1 MEKKPSPDE
10 HKPTSRRGHG
20 SSARAVATPPRQQGT
35 AETMHLIELRP
46 GFFLNPNHI
55 VSVRVLPQEDSEVY
69 AVMYLSNGDK
79 QNLTRAE
86 FTAITGEE
94 PRLAVRAPQPPLA
107 D

>member
-1 MEKKPSPDE
+1 MEKKPPLDE
-10 HKPTSRRGHG
+10 HKPSPRRGHG
-20 SSARAVATPPRQQGT
+20 SSARAVTTPPRQPGT

-46 GFFLNPNHI
+46 GYFLNLDHI

-69 AVMYLSNGDK
+69 AVLYLSNGDT

-94 PRLAVRAPQPPLA
+94 PPPSVRPPQPPLVE
-107 D
+107 